1 MDKYLKIAMYGDR
14 EIIGSPQKK
23 LVIMRPES

>member
-23 LVIMRPES
+23 LVIMRSE